1 MAEERIKVKGKGER
15 ERYTQLKAEF
25 QRTARREKKS
35 FLKGQC
41 KEIEKNNR
49 MGNTH
54 DLLKKITD
62 IKGTFHAR
70 MGTIKDRNSKD
81 LTEADKIK
89 KRWQEYTEDLYKKD
103 LNDPDNHDGL
113 ITHLQPDILE
123 SEIKWASGSITT
135 NKASENDGIPGVRRY
150 LKS

>member
-1 MAEERIKVKGKGER
+1 MAEERRKVKGKGER

-25 QRTARREKKS
+25 QRTARRDKKS

-49 MGNTH
+49 MGNTR
-54 DLLKKITD
+54 DLFKKITD

-81 LTEADKIK
+81 LTEAEEIK
-89 KRWQEYTEDLYKKD
+89 KRWQKYREELYKKG
-103 LNDPDNHDGL
+103 LNDLHNHDAVVTYLKPNIVECDVKGTL
-113 ITHLQPDILE
+113 GSISTNE
-123 SEIKWASGSITT
+123 ASGGDEFQPS
-135 NKASENDGIPGVRRY
+135 Y
-150 LKS
+150 FKS